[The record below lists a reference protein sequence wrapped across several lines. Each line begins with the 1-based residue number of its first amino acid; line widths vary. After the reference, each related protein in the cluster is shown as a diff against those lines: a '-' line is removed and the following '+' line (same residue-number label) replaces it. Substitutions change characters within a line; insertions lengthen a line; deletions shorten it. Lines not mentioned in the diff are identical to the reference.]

1 MTDTNYKNFILNHFE
16 WAVCENETKWPAN
29 EEPQGTITYADA
41 DNIYHWSNS
50 NGLKMRGHCLF
61 WEQLSKVQN
70 WVQLLG
76 YATYPTSSALLSAV
90 DSRIDSAVNKY
101 KNKFHNWDVDN
112 EMLTDSFYDRLDEA
126 GRVHMFQAAEAN
138 DPNCGMF
145 MNEYKGN
152 SFGDY
157 NSGPYVARAT
167 SLISMGAPIDGLG
180 IQGHLGAELV
190 FDPQKYYDKVLQ
202 PLAALDLPIWATE
215 FDANHTDANVSA
227 NNIENYFRICF
238 SHPSVEGIIMW
249 GFWEGSMWRK
259 NAHLVD
265 NSWNLTVRGQR
276 YEALMDEWTTN
287 DSNTT
292 DGSGKV
298 SFRGFHGTYRI
309 KLSKTGQP
317 TEIYTIELAPG
328 ETPAQFVLKRYTSDV
343 GTLGSWATGTTHAK
357 EPGTDRALVF
367 IAHARHTAATS
378 LNSVT
383 YGGQAMT
390 KAVEKLTSSGSTRT
404 YTAAFILNDAGITA
418 ASGTTFVPTWSV
430 TPATTAYGSVFF
442 ANVNQSE
449 LTGAKAAD
457 EIATGTLVT
466 TPRLAT
472 HPGDMVIG
480 AATNSA
486 TGSYTMNNS
495 FTEVNEF
502 TMTSADAVEGYKDAN
517 GADEIPSMTHSTSN
531 NRQTA
536 IGFVVV
542 RAPAN
547 EFVLSECADVL
558 AAGYGLTSDIHPD
571 CYVNYED
578 LKIITDHWL
587 NTNCTA
593 PNNCG
598 GADFEP
604 TDGVVDLFD
613 FSDFALQWLWCN
625 DPEDPNCTPNW

>member
-1 MTDTNYKNFILNHFE
+1 
-16 WAVCENETKWPAN
+16 
-29 EEPQGTITYADA
+29 
-41 DNIYHWSNS
+41 
-50 NGLKMRGHCLF
+50 
-61 WEQLSKVQN
+61 
-70 WVQLLG
+70 
-76 YATYPTSSALLSAV
+76 
-90 DSRIDSAVNKY
+90 
-101 KNKFHNWDVDN
+101 
-112 EMLTDSFYDRLDEA
+112 
-126 GRVHMFQAAEAN
+126 
-138 DPNCGMF
+138 
-145 MNEYKGN
+145 
-152 SFGDY
+152 
-157 NSGPYVARAT
+157 
-167 SLISMGAPIDGLG
+167 
-180 IQGHLGAELV
+180 
-190 FDPQKYYDKVLQ
+190 
-202 PLAALDLPIWATE
+202 
-215 FDANHTDANVSA
+215 
-227 NNIENYFRICF
+227 
-238 SHPSVEGIIMW
+238 
-249 GFWEGSMWRK
+249 
-259 NAHLVD
+259 
-265 NSWNLTVRGQR
+265 
-276 YEALMDEWTTN
+276 MDEWTTN